1 MMANDRLNRGF
12 PEKMENFKSDGK
24 FKPNLFLL
32 SFFGN
37 IQTRKSPGM
46 PSTQEFLSVG
56 VMHGANARK
65 GSVAAILQKT
75 LDNQASK
82 LCGKTFG
89 GRKNVRR
96 GQRIAGK
103 NKTGQPTL
111 CLKRAGFRPDS
122 IHP

>member
-1 MMANDRLNRGF
+1 
-12 PEKMENFKSDGK
+12 
-24 FKPNLFLL
+24 
-32 SFFGN
+32 
-37 IQTRKSPGM
+37 M

-56 VMHGANARK
+56 VKHGANARK

-111 CLKRAGFRPDS
+111 CLKRAGF
-122 IHP
+122 HPPLEWMGSKDLQTQDT